1 MRCLIPVWIAGA
13 ISLTACAPRV
23 ALESAT
29 DGVNTVVDETAQHAA
44 DALAVDENV
53 QQAVVAPAVE
63 ASTQH
68 AVDAPAVEENA
79 QQVVAAPSVDA
90 PAQQADAAPAEEVR
104 FATGISLDVCKLPK
118 FTEMVEIV
126 PSSFAVALLG
136 CFEED
141 SSMIEIG
148 IREQDIYINIVDS
161 GLSVFDD
168 SYLSGFNTNDADLI
182 IFQMHISQDDTL
194 KAFIK
199 EHFYRD
205 QRGEF
210 KMEKDQV
217 MTDRHGYETFKVTYR
232 INSETAGGDQV
243 EGYCFDYGYEK
254 FCVAARSRGSE
265 LIEFRDAFFANMKLV
280 TKTESEIAKEQEE
293 KLRKQREERKESNAR
308 MIENYG
314 GVPQLKMKN
323 PEVNGKIDKRIIQK
337 VVRQHGSELRTCYEK
352 ALSKT
357 KGITGRIVV
366 HWEIDAGGAVSK
378 SEVKSST
385 FGNPALENCFTESIK
400 QWRFPSPKDGGTV
413 LVDYPFV
420 LELQTEIPEA

>member
-1 MRCLIPVWIAGA
+1 MRCLIPIWIAVA

-23 ALESAT
+23 ALESAA
-29 DGVNTVVDETAQHAA
+29 DVADTAE
-44 DALAVDENV
+44 DASA

-148 IREQDIYINIVDS
+148 IWEQDIYIKIVDS
-161 GLSVFDD
+161 DLSIFDD
-168 SYLSGFNTNDADLI
+168 AYLSGFNTNDADLI
-182 IFQMHISQDDTL
+182 IFQMQVSQYDTL

-217 MTDRHGYETFKVTYR
+217 MSDRLGYETLKVTYR
-232 INSETAGGDQV
+232 INSETVGGDQV
-243 EGYCFDYGYEK
+243 EGYCLEYGYAIY
-254 FCVAARSRGSE
+254 CVAARSRGSE

-280 TKTESEIAKEQEE
+280 TKTKAEIAKEQEE

-378 SEVKSST
+378 SEVKAST
-385 FGNPALENCFTESIK
+385 FGNPDLENCFTGSIK
-400 QWRFPSPKDGGTV
+400 QWRFPSPKDGRTV